1 MGGQPGPH
9 PRPLPEGEGTRPRRR
24 LSFPYGAYFADVTVM
39 ADLQLPRGER
49 PWRQR
54 PPDGQERHDVV
65 LYLGCNIL
73 RTMHLP
79 RTVAAIFQL
88 LEVDFV
94 AVAGPAYCCGIQQHR
109 AQDHDLARR
118 AGLLMVNH
126 VEDFQPRCVVMWCL
140 SCISHYDEVVAA
152 YASGPF
158 AVQHVTEFL
167 AERLHRLPIRPV
179 SERTVALHSH
189 TGAAQ
194 RDREARFGRRLL
206 EAIPGVR
213 LVELAPVPELGR
225 HCSYAVQRALG
236 MERWREIV
244 AAHLGQAVDAGA
256 QTLATLYH
264 SCHRELCG
272 LEGDYALTVESY
284 IALLGES
291 LGIVYPDTF
300 KQYTHWADEERI
312 AEASLPCAQGNGVDA
327 ARARQAIRRNFCG
340 EPVPWSS

>member
-1 MGGQPGPH
+1 M
-9 PRPLPEGEGTRPRRR
+9 
-24 LSFPYGAYFADVTVM
+24 SFPYGAYFADVTVM
-39 ADLQLPRGER
+39 ADLQLARGGR

-54 PPDGQERHDVV
+54 PPDGQEHHDVV
-65 LYLGCNIL
+65 LYLGCNVL
-73 RTMHLP
+73 RTMHLA
-79 RTVAAIFQL
+79 RTVAAIFRL
-88 LEVDFV
+88 LEVDVV
-94 AVAGPAYCCGIQQHR
+94 AVAGPACCCRIKLHR
-109 AQDHDLARR
+109 AEDYDLARR
-118 AGLLMVNH
+118 AGVLMVNH
-126 VEDFQPRCVVMWCL
+126 VEDFQPRCVVMWCP

-167 AERLHRLPIRPV
+167 VERLPRLPIGHIA
-179 SERTVALHSH
+179 ERRVALHSH

-194 RDREARFGRRLL
+194 RDGEARFGRRLL

-213 LVELAPVPELGR
+213 TVELEPVPELGR
-225 HCSYAVQRALG
+225 HCSYAVQRAVGL
-236 MERWREIV
+236 ERWREIV
-244 AAHLGQAVDAGA
+244 AAHVQEAVDAGA

-272 LEGDYALTVESY
+272 LEGDYAFTVESY

-300 KQYTHWADEERI
+300 KQYTQWADEERI
-312 AEASLPCAQGNGVDA
+312 AEASLPCAQENGVDPG
-327 ARARQAIRRNFCG
+327 RARQAIRRNFCG

>member
-1 MGGQPGPH
+1 MS
-9 PRPLPEGEGTRPRRR
+9 LDEGTNGRG
-24 LSFPYGAYFADVTVM
+24 SGFPYGAYFADVTVM

-49 PWRQR
+49 QWRQR

-65 LYLGCNIL
+65 LYLGCNVL
-73 RTMHLP
+73 RTMHLA
-79 RTVAAIFQL
+79 RTVAAIFRL
-88 LEVDFV
+88 LGVDYV

-109 AQDHDLARR
+109 AQDFDLAQR
-118 AGLLMVNH
+118 AGVLMVNH
-126 VEDFQPRCVVMWCL
+126 LEAFQPSSVVMWCP
-140 SCISHYDEVVAA
+140 SCISHYDDVVAT

-167 AERLHRLPIRPV
+167 VERLARLPIRPV

-189 TGAAQ
+189 TGAPQ

-213 LVELAPVPELGR
+213 MVELEPVPELGR
-225 HCSYAVQRALG
+225 HCSYAVQRAVG
-236 MERWREIV
+236 MQRWREIV

-272 LEGDYALTVESY
+272 YERDYPFAVESY

-291 LGIVYPDTF
+291 LGIGYPDTF

-312 AEASLPCAQGNGVDA
+312 AEASLPCAQENGVDA
-327 ARARQAIRRNFCG
+327 ARTRQAIRRNFCG

>member
-1 MGGQPGPH
+1 MAPEFGS
-9 PRPLPEGEGTRPRRR
+9 PRATANTNGRR

-49 PWRQR
+49 LWRQR
-54 PPDGQERHDVV
+54 PPEGPERHDVV

-73 RTMHLP
+73 RTMHLA
-79 RTVAAIFQL
+79 RTVAAIFEL
-88 LEVDFV
+88 LKVDFV

-109 AQDHDLARR
+109 AQDYDLAQR
-118 AGLLMVNH
+118 AGVLMVNH
-126 VEDFQPRCVVMWCL
+126 IEAFQPRRVVMWCP
-140 SCISHYDEVVAA
+140 SCISHYDEIVAA
-152 YASGPF
+152 YAGGPF

-167 AERLHRLPIRPV
+167 VEQLPRLPLRPVAERR
-179 SERTVALHSH
+179 VALHVH

-194 RDREARFGRRLL
+194 RDREAWLGRRLL
-206 EAIPGVR
+206 EAIPGIC
-213 LVELAPVPELGR
+213 LVDLPPVPELGR

-236 MERWREIV
+236 MERWAEIV
-244 AAHLGQAVDAGA
+244 ATHLQEAVDAGA

-272 LEGDYALTVESY
+272 YERGYPFTVESY

-291 LGIVYPDTF
+291 LSIAFPDTF

-312 AEASLPCAQGNGVDA
+312 AEASLPCAQENGVDP

-340 EPVPWSS
+340 ETPPWVG